1 MRLDL
6 APTPMAPVAKKRKW
20 LMYEMLRY
28 KEGLSRM
35 VTLKV
40 LIGVGVACLIFS
52 QLSFWLGMAVLWGGL
67 LLLDYGFHLIHVV
80 LYAQFYMDLTAI
92 CFADGAEVEQD
103 LRLLLNRAQNYLEN
117 KDPEK
122 REALYKSLDEMYI
135 LVRTKNELREAIHD
149 LNKGEVSQEVQTQTK
164 VGGPSDDC
172 ESKP

>member
-52 QLSFWLGMAVLWGGL
+52 QLSFWLGMAVLWGGPPVIGL
-67 LLLDYGFHLIHVV
+67 WISFDPCGSLCSV
-80 LYAQFYMDLTAI
+80 LY
-92 CFADGAEVEQD
+92 G
-103 LRLLLNRAQNYLEN
+103 
-117 KDPEK
+117 
-122 REALYKSLDEMYI
+122 LDSNMF
-135 LVRTKNELREAIHD
+135 
-149 LNKGEVSQEVQTQTK
+149 
-164 VGGPSDDC
+164 C
-172 ESKP
+172 